1 MKIYAKFHR
10 WNTQR
15 KALFDVIMKIY
26 AKFHRWNTPALF
38 GPIRE
43 IYAKFHRWNTQRK
56 ALFDKRTHALALS
69 CAVIT
74 LILVFALPSTEQTE
88 SANIET
94 SQQLTLPPLASAQN
108 TEEQNDWR
116 TATVQPGDNLSIIF
130 ARLGLNSE
138 DLYTLL
144 SSSPEA
150 KTLEQLQPGEIFK
163 IRTNDQGAL
172 LELIH
177 ETDNTQSIRAIRKGD
192 GFTLSQYTREIEKR
206 TVFSAGV
213 IKSSFYQS
221 ALDADLS
228 DAVIIALVEIF
239 GWDIDFALDIQP
251 GDSFTVL
258 YQEHHIDGKK
268 QGDGPILAA
277 EFTNRSKTH
286 RAVRYQ
292 HPNGK
297 VHYLTPEGRSL
308 KQSFLRSPVDFRR
321 ISSHFQSSRWHPVL
335 GRKRPHRGTDYAAA
349 TGTPIKAAGDGV
361 VRFIGRK
368 GGYGNT
374 IILKHGNRHT
384 TLYGHMSR
392 FKKGLRRGQQVEQGQ
407 IIGYVGQTGLATG
420 PHLHYEFR
428 IKGKHVDPVTVA
440 LPKAILEPRYMAD
453 FRRQTDRLI
462 AQLETYNRIR
472 LAFNTQE

>member
-1 MKIYAKFHR
+1 M
-10 WNTQR
+10 T
-15 KALFDVIMKIY
+15 
-26 AKFHRWNTPALF
+26 
-38 GPIRE
+38 IR
-43 IYAKFHRWNTQRK
+43 
-56 ALFDKRTHALALS
+56 
-69 CAVIT
+69 
-74 LILVFALPSTEQTE
+74 
-88 SANIET
+88 
-94 SQQLTLPPLASAQN
+94 
-108 TEEQNDWR
+108 
-116 TATVQPGDNLSIIF
+116 
-130 ARLGLNSE
+130 
-138 DLYTLL
+138 
-144 SSSPEA
+144 
-150 KTLEQLQPGEIFK
+150 
-163 IRTNDQGAL
+163 GAL

-206 TVFSAGV
+206 TAFSAGV
-213 IKSSFYQS
+213 IKNSFYQS

-228 DAVIIALVEIF
+228 DAVIMALVDIF

-251 GDSFTVL
+251 EDSFTVL
-258 YQEHHIDGKK
+258 YQEHHIGGKK

-277 EFTNRSKTH
+277 EFTNRGKTY

-349 TGTPIKAAGDGV
+349 IGTPIKAAGDGV

-374 IILKHGNRHT
+374 VILKHGNRHT

-392 FKKGLRRGQQVEQGQ
+392 FKKGLHRGQQIEQGQ

-440 LPKAILEPRYMAD
+440 LPKASLEPRYMAD

-462 AQLETYNRIR
+462 AQLESYNRIR